1 MSSSSIHKQSFTILD
16 RPTRS
21 VTLYPASAAIVRD
34 ITDIVVKSGINEYT
48 INNISGV
55 AKESSFRVEG
65 HGTHATI
72 TDMSVQLIR
81 SPEQKLYDSDDSES
95 DSESESESEDDK
107 ILRGIEEDIYGLKC
121 ELESLEW
128 DLQTANNSVLAWEA
142 YGRNFCG
149 IRTNAGEDKPEEPVD
164 IERMTKFTELYALSR
179 YNAGKMRNSVREKT
193 REIEAKEKEQKKLR
207 EKIDKRTKRQK
218 HNDLVRQQRKSEE
231 DRLTKHYPYYRLK
244 VTVEAETLP
253 SDAPCITAE
262 IDTGK
267 PKHPDDGTPPSDA
280 NGPSL
285 RISYLVTQAGWA
297 SYLVGWTPKFDLRFD
312 TVSRTGVLDFRAETR
327 NATGETWS
335 EAAVTLSTVE
345 TKYSGFLER
354 IPQLNEWKI
363 GLGKKEDSDKNMFSD
378 QEWKYR
384 LQTNM
389 FGGFGSCGTGIGFG
403 ANSQSATTGGGLFGA
418 QQQQLPAV
426 SEFGVATASPSP
438 FAARNLFGGPPQ
450 SGNLFAS
457 LTPTPSTSGGLFGN
471 SSASIPASGGL
482 FGNTNT
488 SIPASGGLFGS
499 SSQQLPSTS
508 TFGSSAAA
516 PSIGGGLFGNFS
528 RQPSSTSTF
537 GASVPVN
544 GGFFGSSSQQPS
556 STSIFGAPASGQSAS
571 VFGQST
577 LPFGAP
583 RPEPEDLER
592 HRHGRSRSRTPPSR
606 APSPAALP
614 YKPDAKMSLSTST
627 SNTYGII
634 TTFSLPGK
642 KTLPNNSTP
651 LRFMV
656 SETILSDI
664 DLTYTCTPKFRTAAF
679 LTASLSF
686 PSSAPPLPERSIASV
701 SVDGT
706 FFGTL
711 PIPKKP
717 EDGEKMQIPLGVD
730 EGIEVTYS
738 QPKRRSEIKG
748 ILRKEE
754 TLTFSRAFT
763 VKNRKGRQVVVVARD
778 QVPVV
783 DEERPVAMTVTKPD
797 EKKGEVEIKEG
808 GKVEWRYTLEAGEE
822 RKGELEWEVVVEN
835 GTGVET
841 LS

>member
-21 VTLYPASAAIVRD
+21 VVLYPASAAIVRD
-34 ITDIVVKSGINEYT
+34 ITDIVVKPGINEYT

-65 HGTHATI
+65 HGTDATI
-72 TDMSVQLIR
+72 TDMSVEFIR
-81 SPEQKLYDSDDSES
+81 SPEQQLYDSDDSDS
-95 DSESESESEDDK
+95 DSESESESEDVK
-107 ILRGIEEDIYGLKC
+107 ILRGIEEDIYGLRC

-142 YGRNFCG
+142 YGRNLCG
-149 IRTNAGEDKPEEPVD
+149 IRSNAGEDKPEEPVNT
-164 IERMTKFTELYALSR
+164 ECMTKFTELYALSR
-179 YNAGKMRNSVREKT
+179 SNSGKMRNSVREKT
-193 REIEAKEKEQKKLR
+193 REIETKEKEQKKLR
-207 EKIDKRTKRQK
+207 EMIDKRTKRQK

-231 DRLTKHYPYYRLK
+231 DRLAKHYPYYRLK

-253 SDAPCITAE
+253 SDAPSITAD

-267 PKHPDDGTPPSDA
+267 PKHPNDGAPPSDA
-280 NGPSL
+280 KGPSL
-285 RISYLVTQAGWA
+285 RISYLVTHAGWT
-297 SYLVGWTPKFDLRFD
+297 SYLVGWTPKFDLRFE
-312 TVSRTGVLDFRAETR
+312 TVSRTGVLGFRAETR

-345 TKYSGFLER
+345 TKYSSFLER

-384 LQTNM
+384 LQTNI
-389 FGGFGSCGTGIGFG
+389 FGGFGSCGTGTGFG

-418 QQQQLPAV
+418 QQQQQLPATGGLGAAAAAH
-426 SEFGVATASPSP
+426 SSP
-438 FAARNLFGGPPQ
+438 FAARNLFGGPPPQ
-450 SGNLFAS
+450 SGSLFGSLAPAS
-457 LTPTPSTSGGLFGN
+457 STGGGLFGN
-471 SSASIPASGGL
+471 SSQQPSSTSAFGASAPTSGGL
-482 FGNTNT
+482 FGSSSQQPSST
-488 SIPASGGLFGS
+488 STFGAFAAAPSTGGGLFGNSSQQPSSTPAFGASAPASGGLFGS
-499 SSQQLPSTS
+499 SSQQ
-508 TFGSSAAA
+508 
-516 PSIGGGLFGNFS
+516 
-528 RQPSSTSTF
+528 PSSTC
-537 GASVPVN
+537 
-544 GGFFGSSSQQPS
+544 
-556 STSIFGAPASGQSAS
+556 APAFGQSVFGQS

-583 RPEPEDLER
+583 RPEPEDRER
-592 HRHGRSRSRTPPSR
+592 HRRGRSRSRTPPSR
-606 APSPAALP
+606 VPSPAALP
-614 YKPDAKMSLSTST
+614 YKLDTKMSLSAST
-627 SNTYGII
+627 ANTYGII

-642 KTLPNNSTP
+642 KTLSNSATP

-679 LTASLSF
+679 LTASLSL

-711 PIPKKP
+711 PIPKKL

-730 EGIEVTYS
+730 EEIEVTYS
-738 QPKRRSEIKG
+738 PPKRRSEIKG

-754 TLTFSRAFT
+754 TLTFSRTFT
-763 VKNRKGRQVVVVARD
+763 VKNRKGRQVVVVVRD

-783 DEERPVAMTVTKPD
+783 DEERPVTMTIKKPD
-797 EKKGEVEIKEG
+797 EEKGEVEIKEG
-808 GKVEWRYTLEAGEE
+808 GMVEWRYTLEAGEV
-822 RKGELEWEVVVEN
+822 RKGELEWEIVVEN